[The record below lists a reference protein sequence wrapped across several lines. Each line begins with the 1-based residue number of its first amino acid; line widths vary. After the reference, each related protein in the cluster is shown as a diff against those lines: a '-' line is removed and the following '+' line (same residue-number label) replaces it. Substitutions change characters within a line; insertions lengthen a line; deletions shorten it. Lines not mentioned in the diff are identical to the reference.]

1 MKNVRSDI
9 TRVKEFTE
17 GVHSDIRRVVR
28 SNDLHGFIMYLRK
41 IEFKHS
47 SIVPHLVNSLSRE
60 VEERSQ

>member
-41 IEFKHS
+41 IEFNHS
-47 SIVPHLVNSLSRE
+47 SLVPPW
-60 VEERSQ
+60 